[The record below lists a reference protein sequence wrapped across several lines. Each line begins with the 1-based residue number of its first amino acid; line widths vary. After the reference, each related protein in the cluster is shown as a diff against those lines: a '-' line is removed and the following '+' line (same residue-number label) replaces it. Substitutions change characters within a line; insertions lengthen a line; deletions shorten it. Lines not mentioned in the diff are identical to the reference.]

1 MAGMQHILCAD
12 QFDLETLKKLF
23 VRAKEMEEVLK
34 KGGSDIARG
43 KILAT
48 LFYEPSTRTRLSFE
62 SAMLRLG
69 GNIIS
74 ETDVHFSSIIKGEVL
89 QDTARIIS
97 GYSDIIAIRSKNT
110 GDADIAANFSS
121 VPIINAGDGAGE
133 HPTQSLLDCYTIFK
147 QFPNIFDGGSITLSF
162 VGDLKYGRTVHSLC
176 TMVRNFP
183 NINIQFIAPKETQI
197 PQTYIKE
204 SDKIFTDLTDEVLQ
218 KSDVIYNTRIQKE
231 RFEDKPEYEKI
242 KDIFVFDAQKVSQMD
257 ENSILMHP
265 LPRVNEITQEV
276 DLMPQAKYFEQ
287 AQNGIPIRMALIAQC
302 LNI

>member
-1 MAGMQHILCAD
+1 MQHILCAD
-12 QFDLETLKKLF
+12 QFDLNSLKKLF
-23 VRAKEMEEVLK
+23 VRAKEMEEILE
-34 KGGSDIARG
+34 KGGSEIARG

-89 QDTARIIS
+89 PDTTRIIS

-121 VPIINAGDGAGE
+121 VPVINAGDGSGE

-147 QFPNIFDGGSITLSF
+147 QFPKIFDGESITLSF

-176 TMVRNFP
+176 TMIRNFP
-183 NINIQFIAPKETQI
+183 NINIQFVAPKEMQI
-197 PQTYIKE
+197 PKKYIE
-204 SDKIFTDLTDEVLQ
+204 GSDKILTELTSEVLQ

-231 RFEDKPEYEKI
+231 RFEDKSEY
-242 KDIFVFDAQKVSQMD
+242 
-257 ENSILMHP
+257 
-265 LPRVNEITQEV
+265 
-276 DLMPQAKYFEQ
+276 
-287 AQNGIPIRMALIAQC
+287 
-302 LNI
+302 